1 MIRYNFCILA
11 PPINCKWSPFGE
23 WTGCTA
29 TCGAGLK
36 QRSRTVLQ
44 EAINDG
50 RECVGCRVEI
60 EICNVQ
66 ECPLKGE
73 LCNLFNRRSLLIF
86 PEMMSK
92 YIFKL
97 IHVVSGMWATWEQWT
112 QCTDACG
119 IGERIRKRDCSNP
132 APENNGEYCSGPRS
146 EKEYCLSAQSD
157 CKSAPGKLTNL
168 CCHYELDEKFF

>member
-1 MIRYNFCILA
+1 MTDIHQNDHKYFKTNLQTIRCNFCILA

-50 RECVGCRVEI
+50 RDCVGCRVEI

-66 ECPLKGE
+66 ECPLKGK
-73 LCNLFNRRSLLIF
+73 LCNLFNRRSLLNHF
-86 PEMMSK
+86 PEDNAEVNFLT
-92 YIFKL
+92 Y
-97 IHVVSGMWATWEQWT
+97 SGSIWNVDIMGAVDTMH
-112 QCTDACG
+112 
-119 IGERIRKRDCSNP
+119 
-132 APENNGEYCSGPRS
+132 RS
-146 EKEYCLSAQSD
+146 MRYW
-157 CKSAPGKLTNL
+157 
-168 CCHYELDEKFF
+168 

>member
-50 RECVGCRVEI
+50 RDCVGCRVEI

-66 ECPLKGE
+66 ECPLKGK
-73 LCNLFNRRSLLIF
+73 LCNLFNRRSLLNHF
-86 PEMMSK
+86 PEDNAEVNFLT
-92 YIFKL
+92 Y
-97 IHVVSGMWATWEQWT
+97 SGSIWNVDIMGAVDTMH
-112 QCTDACG
+112 
-119 IGERIRKRDCSNP
+119 
-132 APENNGEYCSGPRS
+132 RS
-146 EKEYCLSAQSD
+146 MRYW
-157 CKSAPGKLTNL
+157 
-168 CCHYELDEKFF
+168 